1 MQRNGKSASG
11 EEKQDLDAAN
21 GSTADVKT
29 SQECPAHTPSN
40 LVFGYLN
47 LFSDGVVCFSR
58 SLNSLILSS
67 FSFLVFYY
75 FHVTMFQ
82 LQYTPVLGDC

>member
-1 MQRNGKSASG
+1 MQRNAKSVSRDD
-11 EEKQDLDAAN
+11 KQDLDAAN

-29 SQECPAHTPSN
+29 SQEVPAQTPSN

-58 SLNSLILSS
+58 CLNSSILRSI
-67 FSFLVFYY
+67 SFLVFYY
-75 FHVTMFQ
+75 FPVRMIE
-82 LQYTPVLGDC
+82 LRYNPVLGDC